1 MRAIYLLGAALLAL
15 SAMLSSTEASAYQCN
30 DRHYLNVDGNL
41 VHSPSCGQE
50 PDHKTAECR
59 DGSVSHSEHHSGTCS
74 HHGGVAHW
82 D

>member
-1 MRAIYLLGAALLAL
+1 MRAIQTLAIL
-15 SAMLSSTEASAYQCN
+15 IVVTGHVTKAEAYACN
-30 DRHYLNVDGNL
+30 DQHYINSSGHV
-41 VHSPSCGQE
+41 VHSPSCGIE

-59 DGSVSHSEHHSGTCS
+59 DGSVSHSEHLRGTCS